1 MSRSKQLTKKA
12 LPFIVLGWLVVVG
25 LWFLTVDGEAP
36 EDYTQDYAVT
46 DTAGEVDSTSDGK
59 ESDTREEAAE
69 MAADEDAEYQTP
81 QSLGDDVFA
90 RSLEGTDIDGHLR
103 ANAQGQLMVDLET
116 RDFFDYFLNT
126 VGEVAPEDALEQ
138 IEALARNHLPESAA
152 EEALQ
157 LLDQYLDYK
166 EQALELSNQALDPAR
181 QGDPD
186 YQLSMLRG
194 TFADLKQLRRQ
205 TLSPQAHDAFF
216 GLEEAYG
223 EYTLA
228 TMEIQQRDDL
238 TPESRQILMDWHREQ
253 LPEVIRHTESRVQAD
268 AEMNTQRQR
277 AIAESGSPQEAGE
290 KLRKLGLPEEQA
302 ADVESYLNERAA
314 FESAYADYQ
323 SRVDELRA
331 SGLDGDDLNKRKTEL
346 LEQHFE
352 DEYTRTW
359 ARLESMGADAP

>member
-126 VGEVAPEDALEQ
+126 VGEPWPGTTSPRAQRKKPCSCSTSTWT
-138 IEALARNHLPESAA
+138 IRN
-152 EEALQ
+152 
-157 LLDQYLDYK
+157 
-166 EQALELSNQALDPAR
+166 
-181 QGDPD
+181 
-186 YQLSMLRG
+186 
-194 TFADLKQLRRQ
+194 RRW
-205 TLSPQAHDAFF
+205 S
-216 GLEEAYG
+216 
-223 EYTLA
+223 
-228 TMEIQQRDDL
+228 
-238 TPESRQILMDWHREQ
+238 
-253 LPEVIRHTESRVQAD
+253 
-268 AEMNTQRQR
+268 
-277 AIAESGSPQEAGE
+277 
-290 KLRKLGLPEEQA
+290 
-302 ADVESYLNERAA
+302 
-314 FESAYADYQ
+314 
-323 SRVDELRA
+323 
-331 SGLDGDDLNKRKTEL
+331 
-346 LEQHFE
+346 
-352 DEYTRTW
+352 
-359 ARLESMGADAP
+359 